1 MSPETAA
8 RWTQIV
14 GAFSLLTAIVVA
26 AGAYPPLAGGVAA
39 MFDVIDWPI
48 DGDVAPL
55 TDEARLL
62 AAVGGGVFAGLA
74 AMFLFIVAPAL
85 RRGDDEIRRGAL
97 YSLLV
102 WFAVDSTASVAAGA
116 PGNVVGNTLYLA
128 ALGAPL
134 MLAASPART
143 GAKTA

>member
-1 MSPETAA
+1 MSPDTAA

-14 GAFSLLTAIVVA
+14 SVFSIATALVIA
-26 AGAYPPLAGGVAA
+26 AGAYPPMAGGVAG
-39 MFDVIDWPI
+39 MFDVIDWPV

-62 AAVGGGVFAGLA
+62 AAVSGGVFAGFA
-74 AMFLFIVAPAL
+74 AMFLFLVAPAL
-85 RRGDDEIRRGAL
+85 RRGDDEMRKGAL

-102 WFAVDSTASVAAGA
+102 WFVIDSTASVAAGA
-116 PGNVVGNTLYLA
+116 PGNLVGNALYLA

-134 MLAASPART
+134 VLVANPARA
-143 GAKTA
+143 GARPA